1 VFTEA
6 RGMNLVVQP
15 LGGTRPY
22 PLTQFT
28 DRTINDFA
36 FSADGKRLAISRS
49 VAAHDIVL
57 FKGFK

>member
-1 VFTEA
+1 
-6 RGMNLVVQP
+6 MNLIVQP
-15 LGGTRPY
+15 VDGTRPY
-22 PLTQFT
+22 PLTQFN

-36 FSADGKRLAISRS
+36 FSPDGKRLAISRS